1 MENITIKEFT
11 DIHTGETKEAV
22 VIDKGNGDFSWMPKS
37 VWDELEA
44 AKEAQSLQIMSPL
57 PVEFH
62 LITAG
67 GFLL

>member
-44 AKEAQSLQIMSPL
+44 AKEAQSL
-57 PVEFH
+57 
-62 LITAG
+62 
-67 GFLL
+67 